1 MGLAVIF
8 ALVSALS
15 YGVSDFLGGTAA
27 TRLRVIPTTVLSYGA
42 ATVTLATLVLATGG
56 VWSQPTVFWGA
67 IAGVGAVVG
76 FVTFYAAMA
85 VGPMSLVSPLIAVLG
100 SAVPVVA
107 SVFLGEVLSWVA
119 WIGVALALVSAVLIS
134 SQPREGGRRLSARAA
149 ILSTVAGLCL
159 GSSVIALDRVPADSG
174 SIAGLVEIVVGL
186 VLLAVVI
193 AFSRAV
199 SPIRLFLRDVGGT
212 EVVEGSRSRSVAA
225 ALVAGVL
232 LGAAN
237 ASVIAALQA
246 GSLAVVSVLVGLY
259 PLATLLLARLV
270 GGERMT
276 RLQLTGAGLA
286 IAACS
291 LLGLALGGAS

>member
-1 MGLAVIF
+1 MGLAVVF

-42 ATVTLATLVLATGG
+42 ATATLAMLVLVTGG
-56 VWSQPTVFWGA
+56 VWSPPTLFWGA

-100 SAVPVVA
+100 SAVPIVA
-107 SVFLGEVLSWVA
+107 AVALGEGLSPLA
-119 WIGVALALVSAVLIS
+119 WIGVTLALVSALLIS
-134 SQPREGGRRLSARAA
+134 SQPREGGRRLSPRAA
-149 ILSTVAGLCL
+149 ILSTVAGVSL
-159 GSSVIALDRVPADSG
+159 GSSVIALDRVAANSG
-174 SIAGLVEIVVGL
+174 SIAGLVEIVTGL

-193 AFSRAV
+193 VVGRVV
-199 SPIRLFLRDVGGT
+199 SPVREFLRDVGGT
-212 EVVEGSRSRSVAA
+212 EVVEGSRSRSIVA

-237 ASVIAALQA
+237 AAIIAALQA

-291 LLGLALGGAS
+291 LLGLALGVAG

>member
-1 MGLAVIF
+1 MSFAVIF
-8 ALVSALS
+8 ALIAALS
-15 YGVSDFLGGTAA
+15 YGISDFLGGTAA
-27 TRLRVIPTTVLSYGA
+27 MRLRVIPTTVLSYA
-42 ATVTLATLVLATGG
+42 AASVTLALLVLATGG
-56 VWSQPTVFWGA
+56 AWSTPVLFWGA

-100 SAVPVVA
+100 SAVPVFA
-107 SVFLGEVLSWVA
+107 SVVLGEVLEPLAWV
-119 WIGVALALVSAVLIS
+119 GVALALVSALLIS
-134 SQPREGGRRLSARAA
+134 SQPRAGGRRLSLRAA
-149 ILSTVAGLCL
+149 ILSVVAGVSL

-186 VLLAVVI
+186 GLLGAVV
-193 AFSRAV
+193 ALSRFV
-199 SPIRLFLRDVGGT
+199 SPIRVFLRDVGGT
-212 EVVEGSRSRSVAA
+212 EVVEGSRQRSTAA

-232 LGAAN
+232 LGVAN
-237 ASVIAALQA
+237 AAVIAALQS
-246 GSLAVVSVLVGLY
+246 GSLAVVSVLIGLY

-286 IAACS
+286 VAAS
-291 LLGLALGGAS
+291 GLLGLALGGAG